1 MTVMV
6 VDKDWT
12 ALRRTAEAITKENA
26 AVTVMLKA
34 GEAEAAQ
41 FAMYHP
47 VDLVFIRA
55 GLFSE
60 GLARKIQSFQ
70 PMTECHVLG
79 AGQDPTPFLV
89 PYVL

>member
-6 VDKDWT
+6 VDKDWA
-12 ALRRTAEAITKENA
+12 ALRRTAETITKENA
-26 AVTVMLKA
+26 AVTVMLKPDE
-34 GEAEAAQ
+34 GSAAQ

-55 GLFSE
+55 GMFSE
-60 GLARKIQSFQ
+60 ELAQKIQSFQ
-70 PMTECHVLG
+70 PMAECHILG
-79 AGQDPTPFLV
+79 AGQDLTPFLV

>member
-6 VDKDWT
+6 VDRDWA
-12 ALRRTAEAITKENA
+12 ALRHTAETITRENA

-34 GEAEAAQ
+34 DEGSAAQ

-55 GLFSE
+55 GMFSE

-70 PMTECHVLG
+70 PMAECHVLG
-79 AGQDPTPFLV
+79 DGQDLTPFLV